1 MINKINYNLELSTD
15 PSDGR
20 SETTLPTL
28 SILLFEFKEFRKEVF
43 FFQSHYQGADYFNI
57 LENISEL
64 HSSMDSIIQQL
75 KIHVGDLDKVSYR
88 TLSNSLEYPLKK
100 NKVQINSDTA
110 GIALILLGLKNLIQ
124 TNRKA
129 VLEAEDLEDNSIES
143 LLREFEK
150 ELERNRWIFYLF
162 SNY

>member
-1 MINKINYNLELSTD
+1 MINKINHNIELSTA
-15 PSDGR
+15 PSKER
-20 SETTLPTL
+20 FEINFPTL
-28 SILLFEFKEFRKEVF
+28 SILLFEFHAFRKEVF
-43 FFQSHYQGADYFNI
+43 FFQSYYKGPDYFNI

-64 HSSMDSIIQQL
+64 QSSLDSIIQQL
-75 KIHVGDLDKVSYR
+75 KIHVGDLDKISYR
-88 TLSNSLEYPLKK
+88 ALSNSLEYPLKK

-110 GIALILLGLKNLIQ
+110 GIAIILQGLKNLIQ

-129 VLEAEDLEDNSIES
+129 ALEAEELENNSIES

-162 SNY
+162 SKY